1 MRPCLD
7 YAMDYIYRF
16 PKTEKELKVQLTK
29 KGYYEDD
36 IEETMEELKRRWYL
50 SDEMFAKLYI
60 QSELVNKGKPS
71 IVVVQKLLF
80 KWVDKTL
87 VKDLMQQYEEESQE
101 GINERIRKEIDKLKK
116 QGLEWVDIIHKLL
129 RRGYK
134 LDEIKKTLQK

>member
-71 IVVVQKLLF
+71 IVVKQKLLF
-80 KWVDKTL
+80 KWIDKEL
-87 VKDLMQQYEEESQE
+87 LKDLMQEYEEQSQE

-134 LDEIKKTLQK
+134 LDEVKKTLQK

>member
-36 IEETMEELKRRWYL
+36 VEETMEELKRRWYV

-80 KWVDKTL
+80 KWVDKAL
-87 VKDLMQQYEEESQE
+87 VKDLMQQYEEQSQE
-101 GINERIRKEIDKLKK
+101 GINERIKKEIDKLKK

-134 LDEIKKTLQK
+134 LDEIKTCLQK

>member
-36 IEETMEELKRRWYL
+36 IEETMEELKRRGYL

-80 KWVDKTL
+80 KGVDKTL

-116 QGLEWVDIIHKLL
+116 QGLEGVDIIHKLL